1 MIKTSELF
9 KTTKKRRIFSVLLL
23 ILLFGGL
30 GYTVHTEGVEPTYLF
45 ACILLAIVC
54 ISIQALNFS
63 MNTYV
68 SAFYMACVPFICFC
82 LLESFTHI
90 PTNMSGAL
98 VFLNLVLYYFLFVF
112 LFMATGSSRISIL
125 IECVLS
131 LAVGIANYY
140 TVAFRSSPILPWD
153 LNSIGVA
160 ATVTDNYSFTVPYPM
175 LVILLLFIICMAAG
189 FKTNIQLKRYKLRGC
204 LAVLFLCL
212 ILVYIPGVQSETAKE
227 TFGIDDTLFTPNYIY
242 KANGFAVSFIYNCQF
257 INVSEPA
264 DYSADSVE
272 RIQESVD
279 LLSDGSSSGVAQSSP
294 DQPNIIVIMNEAFSD
309 LSVLA
314 DYTTNK
320 EVMPFISSLNENTV
334 KGNLYVS
341 VLGGNTANTE
351 FEFLTGD
358 SLAFLPTGSVAYQ
371 QFVKS
376 GDALV
381 GGTVEIARI
390 SDGSHPPVLPIRVG
404 PG

>member
-1 MIKTSELF
+1 M
-9 KTTKKRRIFSVLLL
+9 
-23 ILLFGGL
+23 
-30 GYTVHTEGVEPTYLF
+30 
-45 ACILLAIVC
+45 
-54 ISIQALNFS
+54 
-63 MNTYV
+63 
-68 SAFYMACVPFICFC
+68 
-82 LLESFTHI
+82 
-90 PTNMSGAL
+90 
-98 VFLNLVLYYFLFVF
+98 
-112 LFMATGSSRISIL
+112 
-125 IECVLS
+125 
-131 LAVGIANYY
+131 
-140 TVAFRSSPILPWD
+140 
-153 LNSIGVA
+153 
-160 ATVTDNYSFTVPYPM
+160 
-175 LVILLLFIICMAAG
+175 
-189 FKTNIQLKRYKLRGC
+189 
-204 LAVLFLCL
+204 FLCL